1 MTIEMI
7 ANPLRGKGLGQV
19 EGLASG
25 EVETDARAAIALYQ
39 HCPVKNTTPVVSKPE
54 LAQLSNVG
62 EVWLKLESE
71 RMGLGS
77 FKALG
82 AAYAIAKEAA
92 KRADPCNAEAM
103 AKALAGEV
111 FICASAGNHG
121 LSVAAGARL
130 FGARAVV
137 LLADTVPE
145 GFADRLRD
153 KGAEVVRAGADYEA
167 SMEASKRMAEENGWN
182 LLSDGSWLG
191 YSDPARDVM
200 EGYLIMGQ
208 EVADQLEQ
216 PPTHVFL
223 QAGVGGLAAGCTAT
237 ARDRWG
243 DDVTLIVVEPSAAPA
258 LIESVKAGD
267 CVDTT
272 GPVSSMGRL
281 DCKTPSH
288 LALKYLAREADHFL
302 TIDDQSVEQV
312 VAQLVDH
319 AVPTSPSGAAGIAA
333 LLHLSEAE
341 REQLG
346 LTSQSRV
353 LCYISEGPA

>member
-1 MTIEMI
+1 MTVELLE
-7 ANPLRGKGLGQV
+7 NPLRGKGLAQLDD
-19 EGLASG
+19 LATG

-39 HCPVKNTTPVVSKPE
+39 HCPAKHATPVESRPE
-54 LAQLSNVG
+54 LAEQARVG
-62 EVWLKLESE
+62 EVWLKLESQ

-82 AAYAIAKEAA
+82 AAYAIAKQAA
-92 KRADPCNAEAM
+92 KRADSSDAQAM
-103 AKALAGEV
+103 AKALNGEV

-130 FGARAVV
+130 FGARSVV

-145 GFADRLRD
+145 GFADRLRE

-167 SMEASKRMAEENGWN
+167 SMEASKRMAAENGWN
-182 LLSDGSWLG
+182 LLSDGTWLG

-243 DDVTLIVVEPSAAPA
+243 RCRRCRLQSTGRDGFVPA
-258 LIESVKAGD
+258 RFQ
-267 CVDTT
+267 
-272 GPVSSMGRL
+272 PV
-281 DCKTPSH
+281 H
-288 LALKYLAREADHFL
+288 QA
-302 TIDDQSVEQV
+302 
-312 VAQLVDH
+312 
-319 AVPTSPSGAAGIAA
+319 AVP
-333 LLHLSEAE
+333 
-341 REQLG
+341 
-346 LTSQSRV
+346 
-353 LCYISEGPA
+353 